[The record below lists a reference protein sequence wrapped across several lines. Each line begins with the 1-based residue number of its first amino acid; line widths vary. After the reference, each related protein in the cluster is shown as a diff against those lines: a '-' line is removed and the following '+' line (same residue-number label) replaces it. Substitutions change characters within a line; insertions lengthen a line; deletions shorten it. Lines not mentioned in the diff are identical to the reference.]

1 MNSKTFKVLLRLVPI
16 PLVAVFAGL
25 LIAGLAEDSPE
36 PARAAAESPEAHAE
50 LRKIRD
56 GISRLLDEN
65 TRLKDENAQLRKEN
79 QQLRRLLA
87 ERSGAGRTV
96 GPTNSPTD
104 ASNAAVPGAESTL
117 TYWISTSN
125 GQRHN
130 SRCRY
135 FKTTE
140 GRLGAP

>member
-1 MNSKTFKVLLRLVPI
+1 
-16 PLVAVFAGL
+16 VFAGL

-36 PARAAAESPEAHAE
+36 SAKPAGDGQEAHAE
-50 LRKIRD
+50 LQRIRD
-56 GISRLLDEN
+56 GLSRLLDEN
-65 TRLKDENAQLRKEN
+65 TRLKNENAQLRKEN

-87 ERSGAGRTV
+87 ERAGADRGAGPANP
-96 GPTNSPTD
+96 PT
-104 ASNAAVPGAESTL
+104 AAVPTNAAIPGVESTL

-125 GQRHN
+125 RQRHN

-140 GRLGAP
+140 GRLGGPDEGKACKLCGG